1 MLYMSSSEEA
11 STQRKEQFEIIE
23 SQKGKAIFNSMTS
36 HCEIYLYGMLAEN
49 KIFGRDI
56 TGSARR
62 GMRAIG
68 MLLESQYEMT
78 ALDINNTADELE
90 NIIVPYEGIFAPASW
105 AKARL
110 AEGIFD
116 AGNLELSNQLV
127 ETGMHPAHI
136 DEVTHLL

>member
-68 MLLESQYEMT
+68 MLLESQY
-78 ALDINNTADELE
+78 D
-90 NIIVPYEGIFAPASW
+90 SS
-105 AKARL
+105 R
-110 AEGIFD
+110 
-116 AGNLELSNQLV
+116 
-127 ETGMHPAHI
+127 H
-136 DEVTHLL
+136 